1 MLNMMAA
8 GHETTASALQ
18 WATYAMMKYP
28 ESQTRLRNEILGLLN
43 TNPQLGY
50 TEIESLTYL
59 NNFCREILRVWCPG
73 RSYLLLLLVSPATYM
88 QTQRSKS
95 PGKQQKTS

>member
-18 WATYAMMKYP
+18 WSTYAMMKYP
-28 ESQTRLRNEILGLLN
+28 ESQARLRNEILGLLK
-43 TNPQLGY
+43 TNPQPGY

-73 RSYLLLLLVSPATYM
+73 RSSLLSILSLVH
-88 QTQRSKS
+88 
-95 PGKQQKTS
+95 